1 MKAEFD
7 TIAENYS
14 ELMKQG
20 MVLKGAGNDHAY
32 FTAYKMYYL
41 RDFIK
46 NADKRIPQKSSKFW
60 TMDAGLELYQERSQI
75 LFRMSLCMDL
85 ISQLRA

>member
-41 RDFIK
+41 RDFI
-46 NADKRIPQKSSKFW
+46 RIPQKSSKFW